1 MKLYGRSRD
10 ILDCQARNQKN
21 PWEGC
26 DQWTFLEEGKGLGF
40 WGLVFCPRAGK
51 KPKDWFDGS
60 VFGFK
65 VRGRYRTVY
74 GASGLGV
81 LGFRLKA

>member
-10 ILDCQARNQKN
+10 ILDCQARNKKN

-40 WGLVFCPRAGK
+40 R
-51 KPKDWFDGS
+51 D
-60 VFGFK
+60 
-65 VRGRYRTVY
+65 
-74 GASGLGV
+74 
-81 LGFRLKA
+81 LGFSVLPKSRKEAKRLV